1 MLNMIGYKQLQRSLT
16 MNNFTH
22 WNEAGR
28 PKMVDIS
35 EKEITTRTAI
45 ARSTITLS
53 NEVYQAIQQGG
64 IKKGDPT
71 QVAQIAGIMGAK
83 KTADII
89 PMCHPIMLQGTDLQ
103 FDYQK
108 TDLGYELHIQATV
121 KCNGKT
127 GVEMEALTAVSIAA
141 LTFYDMCKAV
151 DKTMVIKETYLVEK
165 TGGKSGTFTHK

>member
-1 MLNMIGYKQLQRSLT
+1 

-22 WNEAGR
+22 WNEEGR

-35 EKEITTRTAI
+35 EKDITQRTAI

-53 NEVYQAIQQGG
+53 DEVYQAIQQGG
-64 IKKGDPT
+64 IKKGDPL
-71 QVAQIAGIMGAK
+71 QVAQIAGVMGAK

-89 PMCHPIMLQGTDLQ
+89 PMCHPIMLQGTDFQ
-103 FDYQK
+103 FEYTK
-108 TDLGYELHIQATV
+108 AEVGYELQIQVSV
-121 KCNGKT
+121 KCSGKT

-151 DKTMVIKETYLVEK
+151 DKNMIIKETYLVQK
-165 TGGKSGTFTHK
+165 TGGKSGTFMHK

>member
-1 MLNMIGYKQLQRSLT
+1 

-22 WNEAGR
+22 WNEEGR

-35 EKEITTRTAI
+35 DKENSKRTAI
-45 ARSTITLS
+45 ARSTIALS
-53 NEVYQAIQQGG
+53 DEVYEAIQQGG

-89 PMCHPIMLQGTDLQ
+89 PMCHPIMLQGTDFQ
-103 FDYQK
+103 FEYIKAQV
-108 TDLGYELHIQATV
+108 GYELHIQATV
-121 KCNGKT
+121 KCSGKT

-151 DKTMVIKETYLVEK
+151 DKNMVIKETYLVQK
-165 TGGKSGTFTHK
+165 TGGKSGTYMHK

>member
-1 MLNMIGYKQLQRSLT
+1 
-16 MNNFTH
+16 MNNFSH

-103 FDYQK
+103 FDYEK
-108 TDLGYELHIQATV
+108 IDNGYALHIQATV

-165 TGGKSGTFTHK
+165 TGGKSGSFTHK

>member
-1 MLNMIGYKQLQRSLT
+1 

-22 WNEAGR
+22 WNEEGR

-35 EKEITTRTAI
+35 EKEISTRTAI

-53 NEVYQAIQQGG
+53 DAVYEAIQQGG

-89 PMCHPIMLQGTDLQ
+89 PMCHPIMLQGTDFQ
-103 FDYQK
+103 FEYKKVD
-108 TDLGYELHIQATV
+108 DGYELHIQATV
-121 KCNGKT
+121 KCSGKT
-127 GVEMEALTAVSIAA
+127 GVEMEALTAVSVAA

-151 DKTMVIKETYLVEK
+151 DKNMVIKETYLVQK
-165 TGGKSGTFTHK
+165 TGGKSGTYMHK

>member
-1 MLNMIGYKQLQRSLT
+1 MS
-16 MNNFTH
+16 NFTH
-22 WNEAGR
+22 WNEEGR

-35 EKEITTRTAI
+35 EKTSTNRTAI

-53 NEVYQAIQQGG
+53 DEVYQAIQKGG

-89 PMCHPIMLQGTDLQ
+89 PMCHPIQLQGTDFQ
-103 FDYQK
+103 FEYEKGKD
-108 TDLGYELHIQATV
+108 GYELHIQATV
-121 KCNGKT
+121 KCSGKT

-151 DKTMVIKETYLVEK
+151 DKSMVIKETYLVEK
-165 TGGKSGTFTHK
+165 TGGKSGTFVRK

>member
-1 MLNMIGYKQLQRSLT
+1 
-16 MNNFTH
+16 MNNFSH

-83 KTADII
+83 KQLISSLCATLLCYRAQICNLTMRKSI
-89 PMCHPIMLQGTDLQ
+89 MVMRYTFKLLSNAMEKRVSKWRPLQLSPLLPSPFTTCVRRLIKRWSLKKPIL
-103 FDYQK
+103 
-108 TDLGYELHIQATV
+108 
-121 KCNGKT
+121 
-127 GVEMEALTAVSIAA
+127 
-141 LTFYDMCKAV
+141 
-151 DKTMVIKETYLVEK
+151 
-165 TGGKSGTFTHK
+165 

>member
-1 MLNMIGYKQLQRSLT
+1 MT
-16 MNNFTH
+16 NFTH
-22 WNEAGR
+22 WNDEGR

-35 EKEITTRTAI
+35 DKDISKRTAI

-53 NEVYQAIQQGG
+53 DEVYEAIQNGG

-83 KTADII
+83 KTSDII
-89 PMCHPIMLQGTDLQ
+89 PMCHPIMLQGTDFT

-108 TDLGYELHIQATV
+108 AEQGYELHIEVAV
-121 KCNGKT
+121 KCSGKT

-151 DKTMVIKETYLVEK
+151 DKSMVIRETYLVQK
-165 TGGKSGTFTHK
+165 TGGKSGVYNHQ